1 MPIDKGKPP
10 TGRGNGAIG
19 KPGVVSNEAPGFAVS
34 EATAGSVHTPCLVM
48 LDQPV
53 KRLLRCQALVN
64 VVGGDT
70 SRGGLFGSSA
80 ASGRSGYLQGGS
92 AGRTTN

>member
-34 EATAGSVHTPCLVM
+34 DAVHTPCLVM
-48 LDQPV
+48 LDQRV
-53 KRLLRCQALVN
+53 KPLLRRQALVN

-70 SRGGLFGSSA
+70 SRGGLFGSSS
-80 ASGRSGYLQGGS
+80 ASGRSGLLQGCS